1 VFGAESVLEI
11 GVVVV
16 RLERAKLT
24 HMSTI
29 PRVPAER
36 EPPRKIDRVRK

>member
-1 VFGAESVLEI
+1 VLEM
-11 GVVVV
+11 GVAVV

-29 PRVPAER
+29 PRVPAKRER
-36 EPPRKIDRVRK
+36 AAEEDRQNEEVRK

>member
-1 VFGAESVLEI
+1 M
-11 GVVVV
+11 GVAVV

-36 EPPRKIDRVRK
+36 ERAAEENRQSEKVRK